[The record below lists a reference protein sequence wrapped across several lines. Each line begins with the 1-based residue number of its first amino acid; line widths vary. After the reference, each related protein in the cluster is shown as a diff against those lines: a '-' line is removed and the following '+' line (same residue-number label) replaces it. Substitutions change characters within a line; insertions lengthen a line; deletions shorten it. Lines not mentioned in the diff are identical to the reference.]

1 MNAKP
6 RGLGRG
12 LDALFEDEEATFAT
26 ASDTAAPLLT
36 GPRKT
41 LGIGQLI
48 PNPDQPR
55 VMFDPAAI
63 AELADSI
70 KRHGLLQPILVRPL
84 RGSKDMYEIVAGERR
99 WRACQKAQIHEV
111 PVIIRE
117 LDDGQVL
124 QIALIENLQRQDLN
138 AIEEARGYQRLIDEF
153 SYTSENVGE
162 LVSKSRSHVA
172 NMIRL
177 LSLPGSV
184 QTMVS
189 ENKLSAGHA
198 RALIGAKNPALLA
211 QEIISKGLSVRQ
223 TEKLAAE
230 DAGRSIQH
238 RAKTGQPT
246 FKDANL
252 LAVEK
257 EIANALGLKV
267 TITMSGETAGDL
279 KVEFKNLDQLDDVI
293 ARLKQ
298 TPQKI

>member
-12 LDALFEDEEATFAT
+12 LDALFEDEEATFAA
-26 ASDTAAPLLT
+26 ASENAAPLLT

-41 LGIGQLI
+41 LGIGQLV

-55 VMFDPAAI
+55 VIFDPAAI

-70 KRHGLLQPILVRPL
+70 KRHGLLQPILVRPM

-153 SYTSENVGE
+153 SYSSENVGE

-238 RAKTGQPT
+238 RAKSGQPT
-246 FKDANL
+246 FKDTNL

-298 TPQKI
+298 TPQKF

>member
-12 LDALFEDEEATFAT
+12 LDALFEDEEATFAA
-26 ASDTAAPLLT
+26 ASENAAPLLT

-41 LGIGQLI
+41 LGIGQLV

-55 VMFDPAAI
+55 VIFDPAAI

-70 KRHGLLQPILVRPL
+70 KRHGLLQPILVRPM

-153 SYTSENVGE
+153 SYSSENVGE

-238 RAKTGQPT
+238 RAKSGQPT

-267 TITMSGETAGDL
+267 TITMAGETAGDL

-298 TPQKI
+298 TPQKF

>member
-41 LGIGQLI
+41 LGIGQLV

-70 KRHGLLQPILVRPL
+70 KRHGLLQPILVRPM

-238 RAKTGQPT
+238 RAKPGQPT

-298 TPQKI
+298 TPQKF

>member
-41 LGIGQLI
+41 LGIGQLA

-70 KRHGLLQPILVRPL
+70 KRHGLLQPILVRPM
-84 RGSKDMYEIVAGERR
+84 RGSNDMYEIVAGERR

-117 LDDGQVL
+117 LDDSQVL

-211 QEIISKGLSVRQ
+211 QEIIAKGLSVRQ

-238 RAKTGQPT
+238 RAKLGQPT

-267 TITMSGETAGDL
+267 TITMAGETAGDL
-279 KVEFKNLDQLDDVI
+279 KVEFKDLDQLDNVI

-298 TPQKI
+298 TPQKF